1 MGDLPDAVLR
11 EGRGYAG
18 SISSRPP
25 PPRVLS
31 CCLKAKLAFALS
43 CTPSR
48 PNPAPTGRVS
58 AACRATLGGDA
69 GESSPPL
76 PLPVPWLHEP
86 YRFVSHS
93 LTKWSRLCLG
103 GCVSAPPASSTSFR
117 LLRFGSWR
125 GCFPPPL
132 SLSPPFLWRS
142 SLLWQTLLR
151 RAKRFLHS
159 SWLLPEPSGPGPGQP
174 LLVVPRAL
182 PSRLRNPGGCAT
194 RHPRHCACSDDI
206 GHFAP
211 FRSSADRPRNS
222 RGLLIFA

>member
-43 CTPSR
+43 RTPSR

-132 SLSPPFLWRS
+132 SLSLRPFFGGHHFYGKRCYGAPS
-142 SLLWQTLLR
+142 VFSTHHGSYQSR
-151 RAKRFLHS
+151 RGQVLANLFL
-159 SWLLPEPSGPGPGQP
+159 
-174 LLVVPRAL
+174 
-182 PSRLRNPGGCAT
+182 
-194 RHPRHCACSDDI
+194 
-206 GHFAP
+206 
-211 FRSSADRPRNS
+211 
-222 RGLLIFA
+222 